1 MKFKSWVTVT
11 LLLLTLVFWFLIF
24 ADGFALNWTGVFGT
38 LICVIL
44 LTKYSKICD

>member
-11 LLLLTLVFWFLIF
+11 LLLLLFVFWILIF
-24 ADGFALNWTGVFGT
+24 ADGFILNWAGVIGT

-44 LTKYSKICD
+44 LTKYSKICG